1 MDINPKTRSDI
12 KQQAL
17 DKMLEEMNQEHSPSE
32 DRVSSYTERHL
43 KGQTMIVF
51 VRLSSSPNIPLY
63 TLEVK
68 SGEIVQF
75 RAKYNRDV
83 PNEVWDVAK
92 KWLRVTKQEK
102 VA

>member
-1 MDINPKTRSDI
+1 M
-12 KQQAL
+12 
-17 DKMLEEMNQEHSPSE
+17 
-32 DRVSSYTERHL
+32 
-43 KGQTMIVF
+43 VF

-75 RAKYNRDV
+75 RAKYNRNV

-92 KWLRVTKQEK
+92 KWLRVTKQVK
-102 VA
+102 AA